1 MANWKHQLPNSDK
14 IRELIAS
21 EEDNKALLE
30 EIKTALLWI
39 ANTCKLDKNFFLEL
53 DDVNEAL
60 ELEAFEEDEVNARL
74 RDLYDLCDDN
84 RVWIA
89 L

>member
-1 MANWKHQLPNSDK
+1 MANWKHHLPNGAK
-14 IRELIAS
+14 IRELIDS

-30 EIKTALLWI
+30 EIKTALIWI
-39 ANTCKLDKNFFLEL
+39 GDVCKLDKDYFPEL
-53 DDVNEAL
+53 DDVSEAL
-60 ELEAFEEDEVNARL
+60 ELEAFDEDEVNARI
-74 RDLYDLCDDN
+74 RDLYDLCDEN

>member
-1 MANWKHQLPNSDK
+1 MANWKHHLPNGER
-14 IRELIAS
+14 IRELIDS

-30 EIKTALLWI
+30 EIKTALIWI
-39 ANTCKLDKNFFLEL
+39 GDVCKFDKDYFPEL

-74 RDLYDLCDDN
+74 RDLYDLCDEN